1 MVLLPGLYAACDIDI
16 VCLILWNVLLTTI
29 IANIFLRTDNRI
41 ICLWFFGG
49 PLGFPGFGSGIN
61 CPKVNSV
68 GFTPVS
74 AILFSISA
82 IILFISSGLFLMSSA
97 GMLSQPVLLLSLS
110 FLLPF
115 YFITAYG
122 FFEFLWFYV
131 WNGVGVFLLKDV

>member
-41 ICLWFFGG
+41 IGLRFFGG
-49 PLGFPGFGSGIN
+49 PLGFPGFGNGIN

-68 GFTPVS
+68 GFIPVS

-82 IILFISSGLFLMSSA
+82 IMLFISSGLF
-97 GMLSQPVLLLSLS
+97 
-110 FLLPF
+110 
-115 YFITAYG
+115 
-122 FFEFLWFYV
+122 
-131 WNGVGVFLLKDV
+131 